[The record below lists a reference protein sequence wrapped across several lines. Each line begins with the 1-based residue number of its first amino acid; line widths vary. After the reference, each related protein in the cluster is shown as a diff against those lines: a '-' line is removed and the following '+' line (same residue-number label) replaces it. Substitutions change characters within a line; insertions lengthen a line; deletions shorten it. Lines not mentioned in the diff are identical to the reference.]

1 MPLDTFTYYLLKVG
15 FIPPLRAHS
24 DLVREAFIATA
35 KHRGSYERIADTK
48 SIVKILKNNT
58 DLHAMWNKYQK
69 KFNYAA
75 DISFSQTIEAINHLT
90 ECLYVN
96 ND

>member
-1 MPLDTFTYYLLKVG
+1 
-15 FIPPLRAHS
+15 
-24 DLVREAFIATA
+24 
-35 KHRGSYERIADTK
+35 
-48 SIVKILKNNT
+48 
-58 DLHAMWNKYQK
+58 MWNKYQK